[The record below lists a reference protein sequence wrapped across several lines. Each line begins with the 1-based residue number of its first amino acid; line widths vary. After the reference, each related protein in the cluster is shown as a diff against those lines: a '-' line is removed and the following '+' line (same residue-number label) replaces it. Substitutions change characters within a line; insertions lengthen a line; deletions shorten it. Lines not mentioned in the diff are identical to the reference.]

1 MLYHVSSETIQRKDS
16 SFLLHETMSLVASFV
31 GISLTASIAHIVV
44 AAARHVLLL
53 RCHATKIVEARA
65 EIRVDWIG

>member
-1 MLYHVSSETIQRKDS
+1 
-16 SFLLHETMSLVASFV
+16 MSLVASFV
-31 GISLTASIAHIVV
+31 RIPLTASIAHIVV